1 MNSKDAAK
9 LKKKLLAEKERLLS
23 SAATS
28 RKAEFTIATDDLAD
42 ETDLTS
48 VELSQGVVFTLREKE
63 QRTLAAI
70 DEALQRMEE
79 GTYGLCEECD
89 EEIGA
94 KRLEIYPTARLCITH
109 QEEAD
114 EKRKKFYVA

>member
-1 MNSKDAAK
+1 MQANDKAK
-9 LKKKLLAEKERLLS
+9 LKKKLMAEKQRLLNT
-23 SAATS
+23 AASS
-28 RKAEFTIATDDLAD
+28 RKSEFSIATDDLAD
-42 ETDLTS
+42 EADLTS

-63 QRTLAAI
+63 QRTLAEI

-94 KRLEIYPTARLCITH
+94 KRLEIFPTARLCIAH
-109 QEEAD
+109 QEEE
-114 EKRKKFYVA
+114 EKKKKFFVA

>member
-1 MNSKDAAK
+1 MNTKDLAK
-9 LKKKLLAEKERLLS
+9 MKKKLLAEKERLLT
-23 SAATS
+23 SAAVS

-109 QEEAD
+109 QEEQE
-114 EKRKKFYVA
+114 EKQKKFYVA

>member
-1 MNSKDAAK
+1 MNSKDVAK
-9 LKKKLLAEKERLLS
+9 LKKKMLAEKERLLS
-23 SAATS
+23 SAANS

-70 DEALQRMEE
+70 DEALQRMDE
-79 GTYGLCEECD
+79 GTYGLCEECED
-89 EEIGA
+89 EIGA

-109 QEEAD
+109 QEEQE
-114 EKRKKFYVA
+114 EKQKKFYVA

>member
-1 MNSKDAAK
+1 MNAKETAK
-9 LKKKLLAEKERLLS
+9 LKKKLLEERTRLLN

-28 RKAEFTIATDDLAD
+28 KKAEFTIATDDLAD

-63 QRTLAAI
+63 QRTLSEI

-79 GTYGLCEECD
+79 GTYGLCEECED
-89 EEIGA
+89 EIGA
-94 KRLEIYPTARLCITH
+94 RRLEIFPTARLCIAH
-109 QEEAD
+109 QEEK
-114 EKRKKFYVA
+114 ERKKKFYVA